1 MGGCV
6 STHSRGIRRPRRK
19 GRRRSSKHFSKV
31 SDIVVPHANTRRLSD
46 VGSRVSFATS
56 QDDAWFDSV
65 SVLDSDEDEDF
76 VSLPEDNVSSPR
88 GATGNIPNGQ
98 VVQFESSSCI
108 VDGKGK
114 YEEYHE
120 SYLKIDKSKPEK
132 FVGKGVLKDPSGLSV
147 ITGNN
152 KKNLMNHASFK
163 GGLKDQKRN
172 SQEKTLK
179 SSLSRLMPTVS
190 FNDKTLNSPTAQKR
204 KSAVYRLSFKR
215 RSCDGEEVTE
225 QRKLLYRPKAGFT
238 IPCSS
243 REKQSSGS
251 WCEIPPST
259 FKLRG
264 ETYFKDKKKSPA
276 PNQCAYTPIGVDL
289 FVCPKK
295 IDHIAQHIELPNI
308 KTEAKLPALLVVNIQ
323 LPTYPAAM
331 FLGDSDGEGMSIV
344 LYFKLQEN
352 FEKETSQQ
360 YQDSIKKLVDDEVEK
375 VKGFAKDSTVA
386 FRERL
391 KIVAGLVNPEDL
403 ALGSTEKKLV
413 QAYNEK
419 PVLSRPQHNF
429 FKGPNYF
436 EIDLDVHRFS
446 YISRKGL
453 EAFRDRLKNGILDL
467 GLAIQA
473 QKPEELPEQVL
484 CCLRLSQIDFVDR
497 GQIPM
502 LLIPDEGETLV

>member
-31 SDIVVPHANTRRLSD
+31 SDIVPHSNVRRLSD

-76 VSLPEDNVSSPR
+76 VSLPEADNVSSPR

-132 FVGKGVLKDPSGLSV
+132 FVGKGVYKDPSGLSV
-147 ITGNN
+147 IAGNN
-152 KKNLMNHASFK
+152 KKNLLNHASFK
-163 GGLKDQKRN
+163 GLKDQKRS

-190 FNDKTLNSPTAQKR
+190 FNDKTLNSPSSQKR

-238 IPCSS
+238 IPCSA

-360 YQDSIKKLVDDEVEK
+360 YQDSIKKLVDDETEK

>member
-31 SDIVVPHANTRRLSD
+31 SDIVPHANTRRPSD
-46 VGSRVSFATS
+46 AVSRVSFATS

-88 GATGNIPNGQ
+88 SATGNIPNGQ

-163 GGLKDQKRN
+163 GLKEQKRN

-190 FNDKTLNSPTAQKR
+190 FNDKTLNSPTNQKR

-225 QRKLLYRPKAGFT
+225 QRKLLYRPKAGLT
-238 IPCSS
+238 IPCSA

-264 ETYFKDKKKSPA
+264 DTYFKDKKKSPA

-295 IDHIAQHIELPNI
+295 IDHIAKHIELPNI
-308 KTEAKLPALLVVNIQ
+308 KAEAKLPALLVVNIQ

-360 YQDSIKKLVDDEVEK
+360 YQESIKKLVDDEMEK

-403 ALGSTEKKLV
+403 TLGSTEKKLV

-502 LLIPDEGETLV
+502 LLIPEEGETLV

>member
-31 SDIVVPHANTRRLSD
+31 SDIVPHAKPID

-56 QDDAWFDSV
+56 QDDAWFDSF

-76 VSLPEDNVSSPR
+76 ISLPEADNVSSPS
-88 GATGNIPNGQ
+88 GNIPNGQ

-120 SYLKIDKSKPEK
+120 SYLKIDKSKNEK
-132 FVGKGVLKDPSGLSV
+132 FVGKGVYKDPSGLSV

-152 KKNLMNHASFK
+152 KKNLLNHASFK
-163 GGLKDQKRN
+163 GLKDQKRS

-190 FNDKTLNSPTAQKR
+190 FNDKTLNSPTSQKR

-238 IPCSS
+238 IPCSA

-264 ETYFKDKKKSPA
+264 DTYFKDKKKSPA

-344 LYFKLQEN
+344 LYFKLKEN
-352 FEKETSQQ
+352 FEKETSQH

-375 VKGFAKDSTVA
+375 VKGFAKDSNVA

-502 LLIPDEGETLV
+502 LLIPEEGEALV

>member
-6 STHSRGIRRPRRK
+6 STHSRRIRPRRK

-31 SDIVVPHANTRRLSD
+31 SDIVPHAKSCD
-46 VGSRVSFATS
+46 VGSRVSFAKS
-56 QDDAWFDSV
+56 QDDAWFDSF

-76 VSLPEDNVSSPR
+76 VSLPEADNVSSAG

-98 VVQFESSSCI
+98 VVQFESSSCF

-120 SYLKIDKSKPEK
+120 SYLKIDGSKTDK
-132 FVGKGVLKDPSGLSV
+132 FVGKGVYKDPSGLSV
-147 ITGNN
+147 LTGNN
-152 KKNLMNHASFK
+152 KKKLMDHASFK
-163 GGLKDQKRN
+163 GVKEPKRN
-172 SQEKTLK
+172 SQEKTLR

-190 FNDKTLNSPTAQKR
+190 FNDKTLNSPTSQKR
-204 KSAVYRLSFKR
+204 KSTVYRLSFKR

-238 IPCSS
+238 IPCSAK
-243 REKQSSGS
+243 EKQCSGS

-276 PNQCAYTPIGVDL
+276 PNQCPYTPIGVDL
-289 FVCPKK
+289 FVCPRK

-308 KTEAKLPALLVVNIQ
+308 KAEAKLPALLIVNIQ

-344 LYFKLQEN
+344 LYFKLREN

-360 YQDSIKKLVDDEVEK
+360 YQDSIKKLVNDEMEK
-375 VKGFAKDSTVA
+375 VKGFAKDNTVA

-403 ALGSTEKKLV
+403 TLSSAEKKLV

-453 EAFRDRLKNGILDL
+453 EAFRDRLKNGTLDL
-467 GLAIQA
+467 GLTIQA

-484 CCLRLSQIDFVDR
+484 CCLRLSKIDFVDH

-502 LLIPDEGETLV
+502 LLIPEDGETLA